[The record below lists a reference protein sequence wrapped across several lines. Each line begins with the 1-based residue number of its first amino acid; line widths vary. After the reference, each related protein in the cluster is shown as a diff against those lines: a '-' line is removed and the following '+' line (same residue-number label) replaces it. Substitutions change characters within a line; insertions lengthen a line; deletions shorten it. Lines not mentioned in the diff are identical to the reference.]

1 MLLAKVEWIDVVEEE
16 DMPTPPTHTWRLR
29 RRPTP
34 RSDGQQ
40 RWDRAYL
47 RLLQWTQLPQQPA
60 ESATGQED
68 NHDGRAVCARL
79 DPAPGPH
86 AND

>member
-1 MLLAKVEWIDVVEEE
+1 MLLAIVEWIDVVEEE
-16 DMPTPPTHTWRLR
+16 DMPTPPTPTWRLR
-29 RRPTP
+29 RRPAP

-47 RLLQWTQLPQQPA
+47 RLLQWTPAPQRPA
-60 ESATGQED
+60 ESAPGQED
-68 NHDGRAVCARL
+68 NHDGRALRTRL
-79 DPAPGPH
+79 NPAPSAH